1 MHYSNKK
8 NEQISTHNCKKKMKI
23 HEILCI
29 KTQEDN
35 NAINNYKNRRST
47 CLKVFAD
54 GMNLHPDGIVK
65 IEKFVGVNSLFLFFF
80 FFFYCPFF
88 RFFVFIPNMNRNRRG
103 C

>member
-1 MHYSNKK
+1 
-8 NEQISTHNCKKKMKI
+8 MKI

-80 FFFYCPFF
+80 FFFTVL
-88 RFFVFIPNMNRNRRG
+88 FFVSLFLFLTWIEIEEVVEVIGIRKG
-103 C
+103 